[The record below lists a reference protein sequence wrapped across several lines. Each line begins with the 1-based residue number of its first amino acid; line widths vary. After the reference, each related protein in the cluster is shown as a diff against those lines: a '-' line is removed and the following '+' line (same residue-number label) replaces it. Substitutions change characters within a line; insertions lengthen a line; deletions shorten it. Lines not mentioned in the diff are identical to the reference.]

1 MLKLPTSDAR
11 EQLAE
16 LVNRA
21 AFRNERIVL
30 TRHGKDVAVLVS
42 VDDLAR
48 LEALDEVSPRPAPPR
63 GRRKT
68 LTPEDRKAAY
78 ARIQATMRAIQ
89 QQAEERGSAGIAD
102 DEIEAEIAAS
112 RKARRR

>member
-1 MLKLPTSDAR
+1 MFKLPTSDAR

-21 AFRNERIVL
+21 AFGNERIVL
-30 TRHGKDVAVLVS
+30 TRHGKDIAVLVS

-48 LEALDEVSPRPAPPR
+48 LQALDAVSPRPPR
-63 GRRKT
+63 GRRKA
-68 LTPEDRKAAY
+68 LTAEERKAVST
-78 ARIQATMRAIQ
+78 RIQATMRAIQ
-89 QQAEERGSAGIAD
+89 EQASSQGVDDVSD
-102 DEIEAEIAAS
+102 DEIAAEVEAS

>member
-1 MLKLPTSDAR
+1 MFKLPTSDAR
-11 EQLAE
+11 DQLAD

-48 LEALDEVSPRPAPPR
+48 LEALDAANPRPAVR
-63 GRRKT
+63 GRRKA
-68 LTPEDRKAAY
+68 LTAQDRKAAFE
-78 ARIQATMRAIQ
+78 RIQATMRAIQ
-89 QQAEERGSAGIAD
+89 QQAEERGSAAVSD
-102 DEIEAEIAAS
+102 DEIETEIAAS
-112 RKARRR
+112 RTARRR

>member
-1 MLKLPTSDAR
+1 MIKLPTSDAR

-48 LEALDEVSPRPAPPR
+48 LQALDEVSPPPAPP
-63 GRRKT
+63 GRRKA
-68 LTPEDRKAAY
+68 LTVEERKAAY
-78 ARIQATMRAIQ
+78 ARIQATMNAIQ
-89 QQAEERGSAGIAD
+89 QQARARGTSEPGL
-102 DEIEAEIAAS
+102 DEIEAEIAAV
-112 RKARRR
+112 RGR

>member
-1 MLKLPTSDAR
+1 MYSHLGGVEMLKLPTSDAR

-21 AFRNERIVL
+21 AFQNERIVL
-30 TRHGKDVAVLVS
+30 THHGKDVAVLVS
-42 VDDLAR
+42 VEDLAR

-68 LTPEDRKAAY
+68 VTP
-78 ARIQATMRAIQ
+78 
-89 QQAEERGSAGIAD
+89 
-102 DEIEAEIAAS
+102 DE
-112 RKARRR
+112 